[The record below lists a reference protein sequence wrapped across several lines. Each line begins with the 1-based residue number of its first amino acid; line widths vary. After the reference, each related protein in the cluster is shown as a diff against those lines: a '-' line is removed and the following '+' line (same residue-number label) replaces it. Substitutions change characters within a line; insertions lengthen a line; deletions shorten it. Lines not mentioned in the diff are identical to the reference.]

1 MILRMTFHRLL
12 WQSSILLLLCTLALP
27 ARAVSLL
34 RDADMEYALAQVA
47 DPILRAAG
55 LSASGTK
62 ILVVDDASLN
72 AFVIG
77 NDAIY
82 IHSGLIARMDRAAM
96 LQAVIAHEAA
106 HIANGHITR
115 RMTNLGAARNAA
127 ALGTALA
134 LLAGAASGS
143 GEAAAGIA
151 IGAQSSAQRQ
161 FLAHTRAEESSADQS
176 GLRYMRSAGVPV
188 SGMLDVM
195 QIFRGQEALS
205 AGRQDPYIRSHP
217 LSRDRL
223 RAIEAFAAASA
234 RAETGGA
241 TAADYW
247 FLRAKG
253 KLTAFQRRGSWTLR
267 RLGDSGAQDIAY
279 MREAVARHR
288 NSETNRAV
296 ASINKAIALRPQD
309 PFYYDLKGQILMESR
324 QFNAAVNAH
333 AQAVR
338 LRPRDGLLQAGY
350 GRALLATGNDRAAL
364 QALENARR
372 VDFRDGSMLR
382 DLSVAYARNGQR
394 GMASLVTAERYALRG
409 RLEDAGIHAKR
420 ATGLLATGSGPWQ
433 RAQDVLLASERAA
446 KKRR

>member
-1 MILRMTFHRLL
+1 MSGHRLL
-12 WQSSILLLLCTLALP
+12 NRAATMAFAALLALALAVP
-27 ARAVSLL
+27 ASARSLI
-34 RDADMEYALAQVA
+34 RDADIEYALARLAQPLIA
-47 DPILRAAG
+47 AAG
-55 LSASGTK
+55 INPARITV
-62 ILVVDDASLN
+62 LVIHDDEMN
-72 AFVIG
+72 AFVMDG
-77 NDAIY
+77 RAVFLN
-82 IHSGLIARMDRAAM
+82 SGLILRLNSAAE

-115 RMTNLGAARNAA
+115 RLTNLGAARNAA

-134 LLAGAASGS
+134 ILAGAATGS

-151 IGAQSSAQRQ
+151 IGTQSSAQRQ

-205 AGRQDPYIRSHP
+205 ARRQDPYIRSHP

-241 TAADYW
+241 TPADYW

-267 RLGDSGAQDIAY
+267 RLGDSGAQDIAH

-350 GRALLATGNDRAAL
+350 GRALLATCIDRAAL

>member
-1 MILRMTFHRLL
+1 MTFHRLL
-12 WQSSILLLLCTLALP
+12 WQASILLLLCTLALP

-115 RMTNLGAARNAA
+115 RLTNLGAARNAA

-134 LLAGAASGS
+134 ILAGAATGS

-151 IGAQSSAQRQ
+151 IGTQSSAQRQ

-205 AGRQDPYIRSHP
+205 ARRQDPYIRSHP

-241 TAADYW
+241 TPADYW
-247 FLRAKG
+247 FLRAK
-253 KLTAFQRRGSWTLR
+253 
-267 RLGDSGAQDIAY
+267 
-279 MREAVARHR
+279 
-288 NSETNRAV
+288 
-296 ASINKAIALRPQD
+296 
-309 PFYYDLKGQILMESR
+309 
-324 QFNAAVNAH
+324 
-333 AQAVR
+333 
-338 LRPRDGLLQAGY
+338 
-350 GRALLATGNDRAAL
+350 
-364 QALENARR
+364 
-372 VDFRDGSMLR
+372 
-382 DLSVAYARNGQR
+382 
-394 GMASLVTAERYALRG
+394 
-409 RLEDAGIHAKR
+409 
-420 ATGLLATGSGPWQ
+420 
-433 RAQDVLLASERAA
+433 
-446 KKRR
+446 